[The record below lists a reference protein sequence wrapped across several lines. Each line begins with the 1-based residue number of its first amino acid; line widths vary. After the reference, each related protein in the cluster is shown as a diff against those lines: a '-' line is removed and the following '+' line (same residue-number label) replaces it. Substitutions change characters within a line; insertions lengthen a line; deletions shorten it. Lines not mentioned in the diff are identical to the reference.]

1 MKISCEVIRDLLP
14 LYADGVESAESRRLV
29 EEHLAGCRDCARL
42 LENMRRNETEVELK
56 AEKADVLAKQK
67 SFFKRRSAM
76 IGSVIAGVLMIPVL
90 VCLIVNLA
98 CGAGLTWFFIV
109 LASLLVAASLSVV
122 PLMAPRNKGLW
133 TLLSFA
139 VSLVMLLGICCL
151 YTGGRW
157 FFVAASAS
165 VFGLAV
171 VFLPFA
177 VRAKPVAEVL
187 GKYKALTVMAAD
199 TALYGGMMVCIGLF
213 VQSGD
218 YFRIAMAVSVPVLS
232 VAWVLFAVIRYAG
245 HSGLVKAGICAV
257 FCGGVVFFTDS
268 LVARILGEAR
278 ALPVFSP
285 FVWNFATVDGNVKWI
300 TMITCVLVGAV
311 LILCGVRGRKKK

>member
-1 MKISCEVIRDLLP
+1 MKIGCEVIRDLLP
-14 LYADGVESAESRRLV
+14 LYADGVESAESRKLV

-42 LENMRRNETEVELK
+42 LENMRKNETETELQ
-56 AEKADVLAKQK
+56 AEKTDILAKQK
-67 SFFKRRSAM
+67 SFFKRRSAL
-76 IGSVIAGVLMIPVL
+76 IGSVIAGVFMIPVL

-122 PLMAPRNKGLW
+122 PLMVPRNKGLW

-139 VSLVMLLGICCL
+139 VSLVMLLGVCCI
-151 YTGGRW
+151 YSGGRW

-171 VFLPFA
+171 VFLPFV

-187 GKYKALTVMAAD
+187 KNYKALTVMAAD

-213 VQSGD
+213 VNSPD
-218 YFRIAMAVSVPVLS
+218 YFRIAMAISVPQLLF
-232 VAWVLFAVIRYAG
+232 AWVMFAVIRYAG
-245 HSGLVKAGICAV
+245 HNGLVKAGVCVVLSGA
-257 FCGGVVFFTDS
+257 FVFFTDS

-285 FVWNFATVDGNVKWI
+285 FVWNFATIDGNVKWL
-300 TMITCVLVGAV
+300 TMLACVLVGAV
-311 LILCGVRGRKKK
+311 LILCGKKKK